1 MPICKRCR
9 RRIIVPKGV
18 NMSVC
23 PRCKK
28 KVKTGT
34 GNKQKVKGVL
44 VHKTCPKD
52 STSWFVDH
60 QKK

>member
-1 MPICKRCR
+1 
-9 RRIIVPKGV
+9 
-18 NMSVC
+18 MSVC
-23 PRCKK
+23 PRCRK